1 MATLAF
7 NTSTFAETT
16 GETAVTKP
24 SFFGR
29 LLQAMMESRQ
39 RQADIEVRRAMVLYG
54 EPKDRLDYAMLPF
67 AGE

>member
-7 NTSTFAETT
+7 NTSTFAGAAAKTI
-16 GETAVTKP
+16 AAKP

-39 RQADIEVRRAMVLYG
+39 RQADIAVRRAMALYG

>member
-7 NTSTFAETT
+7 TTSTFSETKD
-16 GETAVTKP
+16 ETAATKS
-24 SFFGR
+24 SFFAR
-29 LLQAMMESRQ
+29 FLQAMMESRQ
-39 RQADIEVRRAMVLYG
+39 RQADIEVRRAMALYG

>member
-1 MATLAF
+1 MATLAI
-7 NTSTFAETT
+7 NTASFAETA
-16 GETAVTKP
+16 GDTAAAKS

-39 RQADIEVRRAMVLYG
+39 RQADIEVRRAMALYG

>member
-1 MATLAF
+1 MATLAL

-16 GETAVTKP
+16 GEAVTTNP

-39 RQADIEVRRAMVLYG
+39 RQADVEVRRAMALYG

>member
-7 NTSTFAETT
+7 NTSSFAETT
-16 GETAVTKP
+16 STKP

-29 LLQAMMESRQ
+29 LLQAIMESRQ
-39 RQADIEVRRAMVLYG
+39 RQADIAVRRAMAQYG
-54 EPKDRLDYAMLPF
+54 ESKERLDYAMLPF

>member
-7 NTSTFAETT
+7 NTGTFAETAAKT
-16 GETAVTKP
+16 VAAKP

-39 RQADIEVRRAMVLYG
+39 RQADIAVRRAMALYG

>member
-7 NTSTFAETT
+7 NSSSLV
-16 GETAVTKP
+16 ETAAEAATSRP

-39 RQADIEVRRAMVLYG
+39 RQADIEVRRAMALYG

>member
-7 NTSTFAETT
+7 NTSAFAETNV
-16 GETAVTKP
+16 ETASAKP

-29 LLQAMMESRQ
+29 LLKAMMESRQ
-39 RQADIEVRRAMVLYG
+39 RQADIEIRRAMALYG